1 MRNFQPGARH
11 PDIEFLQLGLN
22 RAGYEL
28 GAVDGAFSVRTG
40 AALEQFRRDRGQEG
54 GPDITASDWRALG
67 PFLVGYVRHTA
78 QVGDTMMQLARRFH
92 TVVEAIAT
100 ANPGVRPER
109 LQIGQKLVIPLGFPV
124 VPTNVRFTSN
134 VLRYVLQG
142 LTARYPLIRRERLG
156 QSVWGQELSALRFGE
171 GPRRVSYNAS
181 HHGNEWITTPI
192 LLKFLEEYAAAY
204 AETGTIGGMAARP
217 LFDASTLY
225 LVPMVNPDGVDIAI
239 GAANEGPNY
248 EYATYLAESYPS
260 ISFPTDWK
268 ANARGVDLN
277 LQYPAGWER
286 AKEIK
291 FGQGVRF
298 PGPRDYVGT
307 APLSEPESRA
317 LYDYTLAHAFQF
329 TMSYHSQGQVIY
341 WQYLDHLPKG
351 SREIGETLSA
361 LSGYT
366 LEETPYESG
375 HAGYK
380 DWFIKHFDR
389 PGYTIE
395 VGLGENPLPISQ
407 FDQIYRDNVGMLA
420 VGLVIE
426 G

>member
-1 MRNFQPGARH
+1 MRNFQPGAKH
-11 PDIEFLQLGLN
+11 PDIDFFQLGLT
-22 RAGYEL
+22 RAGYEP
-28 GAVDGAFSVRTG
+28 GAVDGIFGSGTG
-40 AALEQFRRDRGQEG
+40 AALEQFRRDRGITG
-54 GPDITASDWRALG
+54 GPDLTEADWRALG
-67 PFLVGYVRHTA
+67 PFLVGYVRHTVQA
-78 QVGDTMMQLARRFH
+78 GDTMAELAPRFR
-92 TVVEAIAT
+92 TTVEAIAA
-100 ANPGVRPER
+100 ANPGIRPEH
-109 LQIGQKLVIPLGFPV
+109 LQIGQRLVIPLGFPV

-142 LTARYPLIRRERLG
+142 LTARHPLIRRESLG
-156 QSVWGQELSALRFGE
+156 QSVWGQELAVLRFGE
-171 GPRRVSYNAS
+171 GPRQISYNAA
-181 HHGNEWITTPI
+181 HHGNEWITTPV
-192 LLKFLEEYAAAY
+192 LLKFLEEYAIAY
-204 AETGTIGGMAARP
+204 ADSGTIGGMAARP
-217 LFDASTLY
+217 LFDASTLH
-225 LVPMVNPDGVDIAI
+225 LVPMVNPDGVDIAT
-239 GAANEGPNY
+239 GAADVGANY
-248 EYATYLAESYPS
+248 EYATYLTESYPS
-260 ISFPTDWK
+260 IPFPTGWK

-317 LYDYTLAHAFQF
+317 LYDYTLAHDFRL
-329 TMSYHSQGQVIY
+329 TMSYHSQGQIIY
-341 WQYLDHLPKG
+341 WQYLDYLPEG

-361 LSGYT
+361 LSGYA

-380 DWFIKHFDR
+380 DWFIQHANR

-395 VGLGENPLPISQ
+395 VGLGESPLPLNQ